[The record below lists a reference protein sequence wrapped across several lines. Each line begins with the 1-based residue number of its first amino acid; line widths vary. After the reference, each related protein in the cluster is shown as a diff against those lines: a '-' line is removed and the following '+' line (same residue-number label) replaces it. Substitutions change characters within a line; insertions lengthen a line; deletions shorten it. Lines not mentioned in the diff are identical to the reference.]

1 MKRLSPF
8 LRRHCFDAITTTHSC
23 SPTLLACHRLL
34 FAWTF
39 FLFLSLSHFLSSV
52 YNRVYKYLFVVWV
65 FLFHSICSSTTL
77 PGRACTCTFNI
88 LLSYA
93 FPPLHTIRCPFFLYP
108 PPFPHSLI
116 RAHFVAHRYIVI
128 VTPTFFAL

>member
-1 MKRLSPF
+1 MKRVSYGAIALTLS
-8 LRRHCFDAITTTHSC
+8 RRHTHVHPTY
-23 SPTLLACHRLL
+23 SPVIVFSSHGL
-34 FAWTF
+34 FF
-39 FLFLSLSHFLSSV
+39 SLSHFLSSV

-77 PGRACTCTFNI
+77 GRACTCTFNI
-88 LLSYA
+88 LLFYA
-93 FPPLHTIRCPFFLYP
+93 SPPLHTIRCPFFLYP

-116 RAHFVAHRYIVI
+116 RIHFAHRYIVI